1 MIHLLRLE
9 CKKYKIHWALLWSAL
24 LIAGC
29 ILFITVS
36 LLDSAYD
43 PAQTKD
49 SFDSTFKVIGLLLS
63 FTFLIY
69 SSLLTSRIIIGEY
82 NNKTINI
89 LFTYPV
95 NRRLLIMEKLLIVMA
110 ITAISVAIG
119 YVCCC
124 SYLYIVDK
132 RWDLLEGSFQT
143 KYIAEWMKSA
153 VVSTI
158 VCTIMSVWPFL
169 IGMMKKSVPATIVS
183 SLLVVIVR
191 QILITSGND
200 IRTESMAQLVAMV
213 LVTGLCTW
221 FVFQK
226 RVDRIA

>member
-1 MIHLLRLE
+1 MMHLLRLE
-9 CKKYKIHWALLWSAL
+9 CKKYKIHWTLLWSAL
-24 LIAGC
+24 LITGC

-69 SSLLTSRIIIGEY
+69 SSILTSKIIIGEY

-95 NRRLLIMEKLLIVMA
+95 NRRLLILGKLLIVMA
-110 ITAISVAIG
+110 ITSISVAIG

-132 RWDLLEGSFQT
+132 QWNLLEGSFQAA
-143 KYIAEWMKSA
+143 YIAEWMRSA
-153 VVSTI
+153 AVSTI
-158 VCTIMSVWPFL
+158 VCAILSVWPFL

-183 SLLVVIVR
+183 SLLVVIIR

-200 IRTESMAQLVAMV
+200 IRTESLAQMIIMML
-213 LVTGLCTW
+213 LTGICTW
-221 FVFQK
+221 FTFQK